1 MDDARRGLSTD
12 QIADTMNTS
21 SFVRIWS
28 LSLSI
33 LLGAA
38 LPSSVQAGSSTRLL
52 ESDSFGQVR
61 IRYAHK
67 PLIVHIWGLTCGPC
81 LEELPRWGEFEKL
94 HPDMNLVLIQADDA
108 PIDAVRSALDHAAL
122 GSVESWSVP
131 SELDEFSR
139 ARIDP
144 SWNGEMPRTLLIAA
158 DGSVTTV
165 RGVADPVQI
174 ARWLTLQSVGTK

>member
-12 QIADTMNTS
+12 QITSTMNAR
-21 SFVRIWS
+21 SFIRSWP
-28 LSLSI
+28 LCLYI

-38 LPSSVQAGSSTRLL
+38 QPVSAQPGSSTRLL

-81 LEELPRWGEFEKL
+81 LEELPRWGELKKQ

-122 GSVESWSVP
+122 GGVESWSVS

-144 SWNGEMPRTLLIAA
+144 SWSGEMPRTLLIAA
-158 DGSVTTV
+158 DGSVTTL
-165 RGVADPVQI
+165 RGVADPVLI
-174 ARWLTLQSVGTK
+174 GRWLTLQPVGK